1 LAKTVETI
9 LIVDDDSQIRRTLD
23 KVLRSWGYGCVE
35 AGTIAEAERRFA
47 EEIPGV
53 ILLDIDLP
61 DGSGLDLLTKLK
73 EQSPET
79 IVIMITGDVNVDN
92 TIEALRGG
100 AHDFIGKP
108 ISLQEL
114 QITIRN
120 GIETRKLRKEV
131 HEVRRA
137 RSQKFSFDQ
146 IIGESPGMKYAV
158 EMARKVAESDV
169 DSVLLQGETG
179 TGKDLFARAMH
190 YASHRADHPYLAI
203 NCAALPAN
211 LIESELFGYEKG
223 AFTDAK
229 KKKEGLFEQANGG
242 TLFLDE
248 IGEIDITLQ
257 AKLLRVLEDKA
268 FRRVGGLKDLPLDVR
283 VISAS
288 NRDLKDESAL
298 GNFRLDLYYRL
309 SVIQIDIPPLR
320 DRGDDIL
327 LLARHYIGQMNE
339 TWRKKK
345 PLTDLSQQAAS
356 LFLRHE
362 WLGNVRELKNI
373 IERASILEEG
383 EFVTEKHLP
392 FHSAG
397 GTTVSATDGSRLFV
411 LPPEGIPLQEV
422 EMQLVLQALE
432 RTEGNLTRA
441 AKLLDI
447 SRDQLRYRLKKTG
460 KGKKKRATKGA

>member
-1 LAKTVETI
+1 MGKTVETI
-9 LIVDDDSQIRRTLD
+9 LIVDDDAQIRRTLD
-23 KVLRSWGYGCVE
+23 KVLRSWSYECLE
-35 AGTIAEAERRFA
+35 AGTIAEAESRFA
-47 EEIPGV
+47 EELPGV
-53 ILLDIDLP
+53 VLLDIDLP

-73 EQSPET
+73 EKAPET
-79 IVIMITGDVNVDN
+79 IVVMITGDVNVDN

-137 RSQKFSFDQ
+137 RSQKFNFDQ
-146 IIGESPGMKYAV
+146 IIGESAGMKYAV

-179 TGKDLFARAMH
+179 TGKDLFAKAMH
-190 YASHRADHPYLAI
+190 YASNRAAHPYLAI

-257 AKLLRVLEDKA
+257 AKLLRVLEDNA
-268 FRRVGGLKDLPLDVR
+268 FRRVGGLRDLPLDVR
-283 VISAS
+283 VIAAS
-288 NRDLKDESAL
+288 NRDLRTESAE
-298 GNFRLDLYYRL
+298 GGFRLDLYYRL

-327 LLARHYIGQMNE
+327 LLARHYINQMNE
-339 TWRKKK
+339 TWRKTK
-345 PLTDLSQQAAS
+345 PLKDLSPEAKS

-373 IERASILEEG
+373 IERASILEDG

-397 GTTVSATDGSRLFV
+397 GATVSATDGSRLFV
-411 LPPEGIPLQEV
+411 LPPEGIPLHEV

-432 RTEGNLTRA
+432 RTDGNLTRA

-447 SRDQLRYRLKKTG
+447 SRDQLRYRLKKAG
-460 KGKKKRATKGA
+460 KDKKKSASKTV